1 MEGNTVP
8 SSSPRG
14 CTPPH
19 HSHDFGQLP
28 HPPSQ
33 DLPDGSPV
41 APPSHH
47 PLPAFPTPDVTG
59 EQELHPVCSKALTS
73 GFHPGWGGGWVPQG
87 PAHPAKT
94 LCPRAGLDGA
104 DENRLLWTLAKLAHS
119 TSPPKR
125 LGGRHLV
132 PPCGMAG
139 RGELVLLANIYF
151 VPAMC

>member
-1 MEGNTVP
+1 MTLA
-8 SSSPRG
+8 
-14 CTPPH
+14 
-19 HSHDFGQLP
+19 QLP

-59 EQELHPVCSKALTS
+59 EQGLHPVCSKALTS
-73 GFHPGWGGGWVPQG
+73 GFHPGWGGGCHGALP
-87 PAHPAKT
+87 T
-94 LCPRAGLDGA
+94 RLRLLCPRAGLDGA
-104 DENRLLWTLAKLAHS
+104 DENRLLWTLAQLAHS
-119 TSPPKR
+119 ASPPKR

-132 PPCGMAG
+132 PPYGMAG
-139 RGELVLLANIYF
+139 RGELIILANIYC